1 MASPASPPTRHLST
15 TSRGLI
21 GHNWDPRHVSGHVSR
36 VGSRGSI
43 WSKHP
48 PAPDKTT
55 INPWRDAS
63 AIWRMDHWS
72 LLPPHEWLVS
82 SSTSLNHLWS
92 GRYIPYYHLYTFNIT
107 RLEAGAQGLLMSIYK
122 CWIQFHFPSF
132 PLVGY
137 LGYSLVNSNHFQ
149 FNEMLPL
156 LFMWRALTLL
166 TISNLPHC

>member
-21 GHNWDPRHVSGHVSR
+21 GHNWDPLHVSGHVSR

-92 GRYIPYYHLYTFNIT
+92 WRFIPSYHPYTFTIT
-107 RLEAGAQGLLMSIYK
+107 RLEAGAQIMLMSIHK
-122 CWIQFHFPSF
+122 CCESSISF
-132 PLVGY
+132 
-137 LGYSLVNSNHFQ
+137 SLFSSRRVPFLNSNHFQ